1 MAVPTLL
8 SDALYSHA
16 NEIIDR
22 IKEKEIKKKDLK
34 LSKKNGASSETMNE
48 VTNLDYAYP
57 IYIYNLEGS
66 NSFEF
71 TLVEITFPTHWIVYI
86 LRQHFCIK
94 F

>member
-34 LSKKNGASSETMNE
+34 LSKKNGACSDTMSE
-48 VTNLDYAYP
+48 VAAVNLD
-57 IYIYNLEGS
+57 
-66 NSFEF
+66 
-71 TLVEITFPTHWIVYI
+71 
-86 LRQHFCIK
+86 HF
-94 F
+94 